1 MNKVKSIEKQTK
13 NRFLNMYDYNA
24 VDRKGKECHYYVAS
38 RAEKI
43 EDLKLS
49 KSEIKSDAVIIYG
62 IYNDNGV
69 EKMVLVRQFRYSIDN
84 YVYELPAGLIDGDET
99 IYEAGKREFKEETG
113 LNFEPIET
121 SNIFSRPFFTSVGL
135 CDECCTTVYGRATGT
150 VSLDGLED
158 EEDLEVILADRAM
171 VREILENEIIA
182 MPVGYSMLYFLASEN
197 GHALD
202 FVEAK

>member
-1 MNKVKSIEKQTK
+1 MNKVKQIDKQTN
-13 NRFLNMYDYNA
+13 NRFLNLYDFHA
-24 VDRKGKECHYYVAS
+24 VDRKGKDVRYYVAS

-49 KSEIKSDAVIIYG
+49 KEELKSDAVIIYG
-62 IYNDNGV
+62 IYDDNGV

-84 YVYELPAGLIDGDET
+84 YVYELPAGLIDKGESEYD
-99 IYEAGKREFKEETG
+99 AAKREFKEETG
-113 LNFEPIET
+113 LDFEPIET
-121 SNIFSRPFFTSVGL
+121 SSIFKKPFFTSVGL
-135 CDECCTTVYGRATGT
+135 CDECCTTIYGKASG
-150 VSLDGLED
+150 SINLDGLED
-158 EEDLEVILADRAM
+158 TEDLEVVLADRAM

>member
-1 MNKVKSIEKQTK
+1 MNKVKSIEQQTK

-24 VDRKGKECHYYVAS
+24 VNRKGKECHYYVAS

-49 KSEIKSDAVIIYG
+49 KGEIKSDAVIIYG
-62 IYNDNGV
+62 IYDDNGV

-84 YVYELPAGLIDGDET
+84 YVYELPAGLVDGDES
-99 IYEAGKREFKEETG
+99 ECDAAKREFKEETG
-113 LNFEPIET
+113 LDFEPIEA
-121 SNIFSRPFFTSVGL
+121 SSIFNKPFFTSVGL
-135 CDECCTTVYGRATGT
+135 CDECCTTIYGKATGT
-150 VSLDGLED
+150 INLDGLED
-158 EEDLEVILADRAM
+158 EEDLEVVLADRAM